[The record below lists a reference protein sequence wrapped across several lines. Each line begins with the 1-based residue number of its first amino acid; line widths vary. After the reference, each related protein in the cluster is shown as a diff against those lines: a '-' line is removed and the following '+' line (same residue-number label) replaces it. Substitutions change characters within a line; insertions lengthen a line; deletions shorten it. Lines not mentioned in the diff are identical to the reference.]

1 MSHRPRKRFSQN
13 FLQDQSIINAIVQSI
28 HLSRSDNVVEIGPG
42 LGALTK
48 PLLEEL
54 DSLTA
59 IEIDT
64 DLQQYLQ
71 ERPEFQNKLKLINS
85 DALKVD
91 FASLGN
97 NLRLI
102 GNLPYNIS
110 TPLLIKLLH
119 FTPYILDMHFMLQKE
134 VADRLVATHGN
145 KTYGRLS
152 VMVQCYYEV
161 SHVLDVDRHAF
172 YPVPKVESSIVRL
185 TPIENPPLIATSFES
200 LETLVGKA
208 FSMRR
213 KTLANNLKPL
223 LSADDISSIGINP
236 ALRPEQISTKEYIQ
250 LERFLS
256 R

>member
-1 MSHRPRKRFSQN
+1 MSHRARKRFSQN
-13 FLQDQSIINAIVQSI
+13 FLQDDSIINAIIQAI
-28 HLSRSDNVVEIGPG
+28 HLDKKDNVVEIGPG

-64 DLQQYLQ
+64 DLQQLLL
-71 ERPEFQNKLKLINS
+71 ERAEFKNKLKLICG

-91 FASLGN
+91 FSSLGK

-134 VADRLVATHGN
+134 VADRIVAGPGS

-152 VMVQCYYEV
+152 VMIQCYYEV

-172 YPVPKVESSIVRL
+172 HPVPKVESSIIRL
-185 TPIENPPLIATSFES
+185 SPIINRKLDAANHES
-200 LETLVGKA
+200 LERLVAKA

-223 LSADDISSIGINP
+223 ITAEELLSIGVNP
-236 ALRPEQISTKEYIQ
+236 TLRPEQISITEYIQ
-250 LERFLS
+250 IEKFIS